1 MKDQNVVQALQ
12 TKQESMLQESGE
24 PLART
29 LSLSRADVIDRLW
42 ELAQQF
48 RGTRTVENRRHTPA

>member
-1 MKDQNVVQALQ
+1 MKDPNVVHALQ

-29 LSLSRADVIDRLW
+29 LSRADVIDRLW